1 MYHVYLLTEIMQTI
15 TDIPLYEI
23 IKAIEEKHGE
33 DTHMIIE
40 AFIDDDN
47 IHEDLESQV
56 PVENLL
62 WWCEFQDQIKVFDNI
77 IAVQHWF
84 MNEVEFDPEKGKVMV
99 DYN

>member
-1 MYHVYLLTEIMQTI
+1 V
-15 TDIPLYEI
+15 
-23 IKAIEEKHGE
+23 
-33 DTHMIIE
+33 
-40 AFIDDDN
+40 
-47 IHEDLESQV
+47 HEDLETQV

-84 MNEVEFDPEKGKVMV
+84 MNEVEVDPEKGKVMI